1 MPGNSYKDRENMK
14 IYVAGNKLLEQDSL
28 PLRILPLLRKH
39 FPKIIFEEL
48 DPSENLPS
56 EELIIIDTVIGIKDV
71 KVFSDLDSF
80 SANKIYSPHDYDFL
94 FELKLNKKLGKLK
107 KFRIIGIPPDLD
119 EKEAFEKVKVQ
130 LEKLI

>member
-1 MPGNSYKDRENMK
+1 MK

-71 KVFSDLDSF
+71 KVFSDLDLF